1 MYVTKTAKKAKETTE
16 STQEMKNEK
25 FRVPRIAGPSADES
39 VGVGQWKAIDFPAS
53 GRGRPPFA
61 DRGSHCAE
69 ENPMIA
75 SVSDI
80 TDLVVALKDH
90 TRAISSLVATLAPE
104 VPDLVGTDYIARRL
118 GVSKQWV
125 GTMAERGDI
134 PRNCIAPKVSGGR
147 IWKFHREK
155 IEAWLRER
163 EEG

>member
-1 MYVTKTAKKAKETTE
+1 MYANPKAKTAKKTTE

-39 VGVGQWKAIDFPAS
+39 VGVGQWKAIDFPAPE
-53 GRGRPPFA
+53 RIRPPSA

-75 SVSDI
+75 SVSDFAA
-80 TDLVVALKDH
+80 LVAALTDH
-90 TRAISSLVATLAPE
+90 TRAIGALVATLAPE
-104 VPDLVGTDYIARRL
+104 VPDHVGTDYISRRL
-118 GVSKQWV
+118 GCSTQWV
-125 GTMAERGDI
+125 AKMAENGDI
-134 PRNCIAPKVSGGR
+134 PKACIAPKVSGGR

>member
-1 MYVTKTAKKAKETTE
+1 MYANPKAKTAKKTRE
-16 STQEMKNEK
+16 STQEMKNDK
-25 FRVPRIAGPSADES
+25 FRVPRIAGRSADES

-53 GRGRPPFA
+53 ERVRPPFA

-75 SVSDI
+75 SVSDFAA
-80 TDLVVALKDH
+80 LVAALTDH
-90 TRAISSLVATLAPE
+90 TRAIGALVATLAPE
-104 VPDLVGTDYIARRL
+104 VPDHVGTDYISRRL
-118 GVSKQWV
+118 GCSTQWV
-125 GTMAERGDI
+125 AKMAENGDI
-134 PRNCIAPKVSGGR
+134 PKACIAPKVSGGR